1 MIEKG
6 TISQEPFLGI
16 LKVLEEAEALNLVDW
31 NAMNIATVDDKG
43 QPSSRVVLL
52 KKLSDE
58 GLVFYTNYNSRKGSE
73 IHLNNKVAVNF
84 WWRELKKQI
93 RIEGLISKASKEDS
107 DDYFDSRPIK
117 SRVSAIISNQ
127 SSVISSYEDLKK
139 DIDEYLEKN
148 DESSIKRPD
157 HCGLYILV
165 PHSVEFWLERDN
177 RTHERR
183 KYFLDAVSY
192 THLRAHETQ

>member
-127 SSVISSYEDLKK
+127 SSIISSYEDLKK

-183 KYFLDAVSY
+183 KYFLDENGWNSC
-192 THLRAHETQ
+192 LLSP

>member
-31 NAMNIATVDDKG
+31 NAMNVATVDDKG
-43 QPSSRVVLL
+43 QPSSRMVLL

-139 DIDEYLEKN
+139 EIDEYLEKN
-148 DESSIKRPD
+148 DESSIKRPA

-183 KYFLDAVSY
+183 KYFLDENGWNSC
-192 THLRAHETQ
+192 LLSP

>member
-31 NAMNIATVDDKG
+31 NAMNVATVDDKG
-43 QPSSRVVLL
+43 QPSSRMVLL

-183 KYFLDAVSY
+183 KYFLDENGWNSC
-192 THLRAHETQ
+192 LLSP

>member
-139 DIDEYLEKN
+139 EIDEYLEKN
-148 DESSIKRPD
+148 DESLIKRPD

-183 KYFLDAVSY
+183 KYFLDENGWNSC
-192 THLRAHETQ
+192 LLSP

>member
-31 NAMNIATVDDKG
+31 NAMNVATVDDKG

-139 DIDEYLEKN
+139 EIDEYLEKN

-183 KYFLDAVSY
+183 KYILDKNGWNSC
-192 THLRAHETQ
+192 LLSP

>member
-31 NAMNIATVDDKG
+31 NAMNVATVDDKG

-139 DIDEYLEKN
+139 EIDEYLEKN

-183 KYFLDAVSY
+183 KYFLDKNGWNSY
-192 THLRAHETQ
+192 LLSP

>member
-139 DIDEYLEKN
+139 EIDEYLEKN
-148 DESSIKRPD
+148 DESAIKRPD
-157 HCGLYILV
+157 HCGLYIIV

-183 KYFLDAVSY
+183 KYFLDENGWNSC
-192 THLRAHETQ
+192 LLSP

>member
-31 NAMNIATVDDKG
+31 NAMNVATVDDKG

-139 DIDEYLEKN
+139 EIDEYLEKN
-148 DESSIKRPD
+148 GESSIKRPD

-183 KYFLDAVSY
+183 KYFLDENGWNSC
-192 THLRAHETQ
+192 LLSP

>member
-139 DIDEYLEKN
+139 EIDEYLEKN
-148 DESSIKRPD
+148 DKSSIKRPD

-183 KYFLDAVSY
+183 KYFLDENGWNSC
-192 THLRAHETQ
+192 LLSP

>member
-31 NAMNIATVDDKG
+31 NAMNVATVDDKG
-43 QPSSRVVLL
+43 QPSSRMVLL
-52 KKLSDE
+52 KKLSEE

-183 KYFLDAVSY
+183 KYFLDENGWNSC
-192 THLRAHETQ
+192 LLSP

>member
-127 SSVISSYEDLKK
+127 SSVISSYEDLKQK
-139 DIDEYLEKN
+139 IDEYLEKN

-183 KYFLDAVSY
+183 KYFLDENGWNSC
-192 THLRAHETQ
+192 LLSP

>member
-16 LKVLEEAEALNLVDW
+16 LKVLEEAEALYVVDW
-31 NAMNIATVDDKG
+31 YAMNVATVDDKG

-139 DIDEYLEKN
+139 EIDEYLEKN

-183 KYFLDAVSY
+183 KYILDKNGWNSC
-192 THLRAHETQ
+192 LLSP

>member
-31 NAMNIATVDDKG
+31 NAMNVATVDDKG

-73 IHLNNKVAVNF
+73 IHLNNKVAVKF

-139 DIDEYLEKN
+139 EIDEYLEKN

-183 KYFLDAVSY
+183 KYFLDKNGWNSC
-192 THLRAHETQ
+192 LLSP

>member
-73 IHLNNKVAVNF
+73 INLNNKVAVNF

-139 DIDEYLEKN
+139 EIDEYLEKN

-183 KYFLDAVSY
+183 KYFLDENGWNSC
-192 THLRAHETQ
+192 LLSP

>member
-1 MIEKG
+1 VIEKG

-139 DIDEYLEKN
+139 EIDEYLEKN

-183 KYFLDAVSY
+183 KYFLDENGWNSC
-192 THLRAHETQ
+192 LLSP

>member
-117 SRVSAIISNQ
+117 SRVSAIISDQ

-139 DIDEYLEKN
+139 DIEEYLEKN

-183 KYFLDAVSY
+183 KYFLDENGWNSC
-192 THLRAHETQ
+192 LLSP

>member
-52 KKLSDE
+52 KKLSEE

-139 DIDEYLEKN
+139 EIDEYLEKN

-183 KYFLDAVSY
+183 KYFLDENGWNSC
-192 THLRAHETQ
+192 LLSP

>member
-1 MIEKG
+1 VIEKG

-31 NAMNIATVDDKG
+31 NAMNVATVDDKG

-139 DIDEYLEKN
+139 EIDEYLEKN

-183 KYFLDAVSY
+183 KYFLDENGWNSC
-192 THLRAHETQ
+192 LLSP

>member
-139 DIDEYLEKN
+139 EIDEYLEKN

-183 KYFLDAVSY
+183 KYFLDKNGWNSC
-192 THLRAHETQ
+192 LLSP

>member
-31 NAMNIATVDDKG
+31 NAMNVATVDDKG

-139 DIDEYLEKN
+139 EIDEYLEKN
-148 DESSIKRPD
+148 DKSSIKRPD

-183 KYFLDAVSY
+183 KYFLDENGWNSC
-192 THLRAHETQ
+192 LLSP

>member
-31 NAMNIATVDDKG
+31 NAMNVATVDDKG

-93 RIEGLISKASKEDS
+93 RIEGLLSKASKEDS
-107 DDYFDSRPIK
+107 DDYFNSRPIK

-127 SSVISSYEDLKK
+127 SSVISSYENLKK
-139 DIDEYLEKN
+139 EIDEYLEKN

-183 KYFLDAVSY
+183 KYFLEENGWNSC
-192 THLRAHETQ
+192 LLSP

>member
-139 DIDEYLEKN
+139 EMDEYLEKN
-148 DESSIKRPD
+148 NESSIKRPD

-183 KYFLDAVSY
+183 KFFLDENGWNSC
-192 THLRAHETQ
+192 LLSP

>member
-1 MIEKG
+1 MIAKG

-31 NAMNIATVDDKG
+31 NAMNVATVDDKG

-139 DIDEYLEKN
+139 EIDEYLEKN

-183 KYFLDAVSY
+183 KYFLDENGWNSC
-192 THLRAHETQ
+192 LLSP

>member
-73 IHLNNKVAVNF
+73 INLNNKVAVNF

-93 RIEGLISKASKEDS
+93 KIEGLISKASKEDS

-183 KYFLDAVSY
+183 KYFLDENGWNSC
-192 THLRAHETQ
+192 LLSP

>member
-1 MIEKG
+1 M
-6 TISQEPFLGI
+6 GI

-183 KYFLDAVSY
+183 KYFLDENGWNSC
-192 THLRAHETQ
+192 LLSP